1 LRAASGLTPRQRGS
15 RWELVAES
23 FLRGKGLRTLAR
35 NYHSRFGEI
44 DLVMLDEPVLVFVEV
59 RYRHGDH
66 YGSGAE
72 TVTHHKQVR
81 LISAARQ
88 YLGNHATH
96 ARRAC
101 RFDVVSI
108 GGGAG
113 DTELRW
119 LRAAFDLG

>member
-1 LRAASGLTPRQRGS
+1 LRLTPRQQGS
-15 RWELVAES
+15 RWERTAES

-35 NYHSRFGEI
+35 NYNSRFGEI

-59 RYRHGDH
+59 RYRRRDRH
-66 YGSGAE
+66 GSGAE
-72 TVTHHKQVR
+72 TVTRTKQTR

-88 YLGNHATH
+88 FLRSHSTH

-108 GGGAG
+108 GGHAE
-113 DTELRW
+113 DTELNW
-119 LRAAFDLG
+119 IRAAFDLG